1 MIGDERVDD
10 GSMRRIEATLRPYA
24 WRRMTVGA
32 VAHRL
37 VEALDGDAAEVDE
50 HRVWMVQR
58 ALSHCGW
65 RELTLAGLV
74 RQARAALHTWDL
86 SRRRLDAELARLLS

>member
-1 MIGDERVDD
+1 MLHDGRLDD
-10 GSMRRIEATLRPYA
+10 GSRQRLHATLRPYA

-37 VEALDGDAAEVDE
+37 VEALDGDANAVDE

-65 RELTLAGLV
+65 RELALAGLA
-74 RQARAALHTWDL
+74 RQAAAALHTWDV
-86 SRRRLDAELARLLS
+86 SRRRLDAELARLLT